1 MVTKTVGRGWTKSNV
16 SRRRRKRRIN
26 RRNLVRNQITLAKK
40 VRKLET
46 DSELKYHDTEVDVT
60 SLVAVGTIVQVAS
73 VPMQTSE
80 ALPSSREGNEILLRS
95 YNYKFIIQNVD
106 TISHVV
112 RMIVGVDKQ
121 ANGNPAQFAN
131 LLSDAG
137 TGVDAITSLTSM
149 SYRERFKILEDKYIV
164 LNPSIG
170 FDGTALSGNNVLN
183 VVTGYMKKRMRIT
196 YLSSASDSDPYTNN
210 LFLMFITGNTDADK
224 LLIAG
229 HFRIRYT
236 DS

>member
-26 RRNLVRNQITLAKK
+26 RRNLVKNQITLAKK
-40 VRKLET
+40 VRRLET
-46 DSELKYHDTEVDVT
+46 DSELKYHDTEIDIT
-60 SLVAVGTIVQVAS
+60 NLVSVGTIHQVSS
-73 VPMQTSE
+73 VPMQGSE

-95 YNYKFIIQNVD
+95 YNYKIIIQNRNTV
-106 TISHVV
+106 SHVV

-121 ANGNPAQFAN
+121 PNGLAPTFSN
-131 LLSDAG
+131 LFSDAG
-137 TGVDAITSLTSM
+137 VGEDAITSLISM
-149 SYRERFKILEDKYIV
+149 TYRERFKILEDKYIV

-170 FDGTALSGNNVLN
+170 YNGQSLTGNNVTT

-196 YLSSASDSDPYTNN
+196 YLSSASDSDPFTNN
-210 LFLMFITGNTDADK
+210 LFLMFVTGNTETDQ
-224 LLIAG
+224 LVVAG